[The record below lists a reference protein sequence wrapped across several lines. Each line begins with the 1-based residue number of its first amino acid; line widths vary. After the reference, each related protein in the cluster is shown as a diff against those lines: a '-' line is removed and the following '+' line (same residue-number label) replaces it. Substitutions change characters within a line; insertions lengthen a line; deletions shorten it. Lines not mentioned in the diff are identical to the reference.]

1 VTDSAGVLVLNSGS
15 SSVKLALVDPDTGAR
30 AVSATAERVG
40 TPDASIRIRSD
51 GRDDEVRV
59 GDTSHAGVVHVL
71 LESLG
76 AKALDAVA
84 AVGHRVVH
92 GGARLTEPTVVDDDV
107 VEDLRG
113 LAELAPLHAPANL
126 VGIEVARQALRA
138 VPHVAVF
145 DTAFHRTLPPRAY
158 RYAVPRS
165 WYDDLGVR
173 RFGFHGIS
181 HRYVSERAA
190 DLLQRPL
197 GELRLVTAHLGNG
210 CSATA
215 VRDGVSV
222 DTTMGF
228 TPLEGL
234 VMGTRSGDVD
244 PGALAY
250 VGRRLGL
257 DLERVVGQLNKDSG
271 LAALSGLGNDV
282 REVARAADAGSADA
296 QLALDVFGYR
306 AAKAIAAL
314 AVPLGRLDA
323 LVFTGGIGENSAAV
337 RSIVIGDLAL
347 LGMVEDAP
355 ANAANGAD
363 TNGRIGAATGP
374 AVLVV
379 HTDEEVAI
387 ARATAAAV
395 GGRTS

>member
-1 VTDSAGVLVLNSGS
+1 
-15 SSVKLALVDPDTGAR
+15 VKLALVDPDTGAR

-76 AKALDAVA
+76 AEALDAVA

-257 DLERVVGQLNKDSG
+257 DLERVVGQLNTDSG
-271 LAALSGLGNDV
+271 LAALSGLGNDL
-282 REVARAADAGSADA
+282 REVVGAADAGSADA

>member
-1 VTDSAGVLVLNSGS
+1 MTDPAGVLVLNSGS
-15 SSVKLALVDPDTGAR
+15 SSVKLAVVDPETGVR
-30 AVSATAERVG
+30 GISALAERVG
-40 TPDASIRIRSD
+40 TPEVS
-51 GRDDEVRV
+51 VRV
-59 GDTSHAGVVHVL
+59 RAGGCDDALRVDDTSHAGVLNAL

-76 AKALDAVA
+76 AEVLDPVA

-92 GGARLTEPTVVDDDV
+92 GGARLTEPTLLDDDV
-107 VEDLRG
+107 LEVLRG
-113 LAELAPLHAPANL
+113 LSDLAPLHAPANI
-126 VGIEVARQALRA
+126 VGIEVARRALPA
-138 VPHVAVF
+138 VRHVAVF
-145 DTAFHRTLPPRAY
+145 DTAFHRALPPHAY

-165 WYDDLGVR
+165 WYADLGVR

-190 DLLQRPL
+190 ELLGRPPT
-197 GELRLVTAHLGNG
+197 ELRLVTAHLGNG

-257 DLERVVGQLNKDSG
+257 SLEQVVGQLNTDSG

-282 REVARAADAGSADA
+282 REVVAAADAGSADA

-314 AVPLGRLDA
+314 AVPLERLDA
-323 LVFTGGIGENSAAV
+323 VVFTGGVGENSAVV
-337 RSIVIGDLAL
+337 RSVVMRRLAV
-347 LGMVEDAP
+347 LGVVEDPA
-355 ANAANGAD
+355 ANAASGAD
-363 TNGRIGAATGP
+363 SSGRISGAAGP

-379 HTDEEVAI
+379 RTDEEHAI
-387 ARATAAAV
+387 ARATVAAV
-395 GGRTS
+395 DGRAS

>member
-1 VTDSAGVLVLNSGS
+1 MTDPAGVLVLNSGS
-15 SSVKLALVDPDTGAR
+15 SSVKLAVVDPETGVR
-30 AVSATAERVG
+30 GTSASAERVG
-40 TPDASIRIRSD
+40 TPEVSVRVRAG
-51 GRDDEVRV
+51 GRDDALRV
-59 GDTSHAGVVHVL
+59 DDTSHAGVLNAL
-71 LESLG
+71 LETLG
-76 AKALDAVA
+76 AEVLDPVA

-92 GGARLTEPTVVDDDV
+92 GGARLTEPTLLDDDV
-107 VEDLRG
+107 LEVLRG
-113 LAELAPLHAPANL
+113 LSDLAPLHAPANI
-126 VGIEVARQALRA
+126 VGIEVARRALPA
-138 VPHVAVF
+138 VGHVAVF
-145 DTAFHRTLPPRAY
+145 DTAFHRALPPHAY

-165 WYDDLGVR
+165 WYADLGVR

-181 HRYVSERAA
+181 HRYVSER
-190 DLLQRPL
+190 PT
-197 GELRLVTAHLGNG
+197 ELRLVTAHLGNG

-257 DLERVVGQLNKDSG
+257 SLEQVVGQLNTDSG

-282 REVARAADAGSADA
+282 REVVAAADAGSADA

-314 AVPLGRLDA
+314 AVPLERLDA
-323 LVFTGGIGENSAAV
+323 VVFTGGVGENSAVV
-337 RSIVIGDLAL
+337 RSVVMRRLAV
-347 LGMVEDAP
+347 LGVVEDPA
-355 ANAANGAD
+355 ANAASGAD
-363 TNGRIGAATGP
+363 SSGRISGAAGP

-379 HTDEEVAI
+379 RTDEEHAI
-387 ARATAAAV
+387 ARATVAAV
-395 GGRTS
+395 DGRAS